1 MQNVQWLFFDLGST
15 LIDETDALARRVRE
29 TISGT
34 NVRLKDFMRV
44 CNARYAEG
52 LDGYKTA
59 VGTFHLSIAPWHSDE
74 ERPYHDAASTL
85 QGLQSRGYRL
95 GVIANQLPGTEQ
107 RLKHWGLLPFFDVVA
122 ASAECGYAKPD
133 PEIFLYALRR
143 AGCAPEKAVM
153 IGDRV
158 DNDLLPAKSIG
169 MRTVRVLAGPFS
181 ASPAPEGAA
190 DATVRSLFAL
200 LSVIP
205 PYGK

>member
-85 QGLQSRGYRL
+85 QALQSRGYRL

-107 RLKHWGLLPFFDVVA
+107 RLKHWGFSRFSTSWPLPRNADMQSRIRRSF
-122 ASAECGYAKPD
+122 SMRCGGQDA
-133 PEIFLYALRR
+133 RR
-143 AGCAPEKAVM
+143 KTP
-153 IGDRV
+153 
-158 DNDLLPAKSIG
+158 S
-169 MRTVRVLAGPFS
+169 
-181 ASPAPEGAA
+181 
-190 DATVRSLFAL
+190 
-200 LSVIP
+200 
-205 PYGK
+205 